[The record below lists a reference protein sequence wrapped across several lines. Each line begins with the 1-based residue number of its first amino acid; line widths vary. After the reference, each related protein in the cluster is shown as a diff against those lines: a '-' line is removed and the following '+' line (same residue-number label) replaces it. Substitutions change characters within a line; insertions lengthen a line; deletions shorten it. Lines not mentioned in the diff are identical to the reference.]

1 MSLSNRLLV
10 KPDGDPPP
18 GEDRVNMKSL
28 YNMCRHTNS
37 HGLVSLPFLG
47 ILQYYLEKND
57 FSLIKKALTELYS
70 NLSYITLR
78 GARDFDFNA
87 LSDSTAKIPF
97 LLKAAT
103 RSNIAELEKSDIE
116 NAYNI
121 NKDRLFVPKKE
132 DPLDVVIDILGEQVQ
147 HKKMMHPY
155 VPPEAQTADVIETE
169 TQQVDDEFAKLKA
182 DYDQINDASTEQKKQ
197 NEITDLVDN
206 IIDESNPFQ
215 DIGTEDIW
223 IEDDIFDNND
233 DQSIVDVS
241 KDILQGINENDPYL
255 DFKIPTSTIID
266 NLFEP
271 SDNDSDNEGPELT
284 LAEPAIPEPN
294 IEKPNTDSV
303 SLDTGSQQSRKY
315 VTTRMKNVVREANK
329 IKEQQKKKIG
339 QLNKKHNFFSDWLK
353 AAGYLDTE
361 DQDAIQYI
369 FNPPKNNVN
378 NENKP
383 TEPAETA
390 GDVTDLK
397 KASGM
402 TAAQLAAKKLV
413 KK

>member
-28 YNMCRHTNS
+28 CNMFRHTNS

-206 IIDESNPFQ
+206 IIDESNP
-215 DIGTEDIW
+215 
-223 IEDDIFDNND
+223 
-233 DQSIVDVS
+233 
-241 KDILQGINENDPYL
+241 K
-255 DFKIPTSTIID
+255 
-266 NLFEP
+266 
-271 SDNDSDNEGPELT
+271 
-284 LAEPAIPEPN
+284 
-294 IEKPNTDSV
+294 
-303 SLDTGSQQSRKY
+303 
-315 VTTRMKNVVREANK
+315 
-329 IKEQQKKKIG
+329 
-339 QLNKKHNFFSDWLK
+339 
-353 AAGYLDTE
+353 
-361 DQDAIQYI
+361 
-369 FNPPKNNVN
+369 
-378 NENKP
+378 
-383 TEPAETA
+383 
-390 GDVTDLK
+390 
-397 KASGM
+397 
-402 TAAQLAAKKLV
+402 
-413 KK
+413 